1 MIKYYS
7 ILIFCVVLVP
17 IAAIISV
24 NLLKK
29 YFILDLVNKIWICK
43 LIQDLIIAFYAIY
56 ICHGAANAL
65 DTIAI
70 WSDYLEFLKVLSLL
84 FIPIGIVTSAYFIK
98 ELAMQ
103 DKIGLF
109 IFTIV
114 PFVDIIILSAILLVK
129 YILETTNKIF
139 KHHK

>member
-1 MIKYYS
+1 MMELY
-7 ILIFCVVLVP
+7 LIFCIVLVP
-17 IAAIISV
+17 IATIIFV

-84 FIPIGIVTSAYFIK
+84 FIPIGIVTSVYFIK

>member
-1 MIKYYS
+1 MMELY
-7 ILIFCVVLVP
+7 LIFCIVLVP

-84 FIPIGIVTSAYFIK
+84 FIPIGIVTSVYFIK

-103 DKIGLF
+103 DKLGLF
-109 IFTIV
+109 IFTII

>member
-7 ILIFCVVLVP
+7 ILIFCVILVP

-84 FIPIGIVTSAYFIK
+84 FIPIGIVTSVYFIK

-114 PFVDIIILSAILLVK
+114 PFIDIIILSAILLVK
-129 YILETTNKIF
+129 YIFKTINKIF

>member
-7 ILIFCVVLVP
+7 ILIFCVILVP

-70 WSDYLEFLKVLSLL
+70 WSDYLEFLKVISLL
-84 FIPIGIVTSAYFIK
+84 FIPIGIVTSVYFIK

-114 PFVDIIILSAILLVK
+114 PFIDIIILSAILLVK

>member
-1 MIKYYS
+1 MMELY
-7 ILIFCVVLVP
+7 LIFCIVLVP
-17 IAAIISV
+17 IATIIFV

-56 ICHGAANAL
+56 IYHGAANAL

-84 FIPIGIVTSAYFIK
+84 FIPIGIVTSVYFIK